1 MTLRAKSAI
10 LLRTETGVVI
20 QHHLF
25 GGEFVRLEGVK
36 FVFVLTL
43 AVFAALCPYF
53 SSNAFAAEIVAW
65 GDNTHGQCEV
75 PTGKDYVAITAGMY
89 HSIALRF
96 DGSIVAWGDNTAGQC
111 NAPADNGFTAVA
123 AGAYHN
129 VAIRNDGSLTAWG
142 DNTYRQCDTP
152 TNGKFAAIATGAYHN
167 IALTVDGT
175 LAAWGDNTY
184 GQCNFPTG
192 NNFATITC
200 GEYHTKAVRKDGSAV
215 VWGWNNYHQNYT
227 PPKNFDFKALAAG
240 ASHTV
245 AINADGSL
253 TAWGW
258 NGKGQCDVP
267 QGNSFIT
274 VAGHWDHNLALKSA
288 DHPLP
293 GSSRYGLKFS
303 PTSRDF
309 VAVLKDNGYNLA
321 FKSDGTA
328 VLQLRDDDTD
338 QAPANFTAAFS
349 ESFLDAFDFVRKPAA
364 LLIFAI
370 SGTMLLRKR
379 KA

>member
-1 MTLRAKSAI
+1 
-10 LLRTETGVVI
+10 
-20 QHHLF
+20 
-25 GGEFVRLEGVK
+25 VRPEGVQFI
-36 FVFVLTL
+36 FVFTL
-43 AVFAALCPYF
+43 AVLAALCPYF
-53 SSNAFAAEIVAW
+53 SSDAFAAEIVAW

-75 PTGKDYVAITAGMY
+75 PNGKDYVAITAGMY
-89 HSIALRF
+89 HSLALRF

-111 NAPADNGFTAVA
+111 NAPADNSFTAVA

-129 VAIRNDGSLTAWG
+129 IAIRNDGSLAAWG

-152 TNGKFAAIATGAYHN
+152 KNGKFTAVASGAYHN
-167 IALTVDGT
+167 IALTADGT

-184 GQCNFPTG
+184 GQCNLPTG
-192 NNFATITC
+192 SNFAKIAC
-200 GEYHTKAVRKDGSAV
+200 GEYHSKAIRKDGSAV

-227 PPKNFDFKALAAG
+227 PPRNFDFKAISVG
-240 ASHTV
+240 ASLTV

-253 TAWGW
+253 AAWGW

-267 QGNSFIT
+267 RGNNFIT
-274 VAGHWDHNLALKSA
+274 IAGHWDHNLALKTA

-293 GSSRYGLKFS
+293 GSSRYGLKIS
-303 PTSRDF
+303 PTSQNF
-309 VAVLKDNGYNLA
+309 VAVLKDNGYDLA

-338 QAPANFTAAFS
+338 QARASFTAAFS
-349 ESFLDAFDFVRKPAA
+349 ESFLEAYDFVRKPAT

-370 SGTMLLRKR
+370 SGAVLLRKR
-379 KA
+379 KAKNPN